1 MKKVI
6 CECGHENPYGTEL
19 CESCGKPLKDQGKGL
34 VNMRYEGA
42 ARRSQTYSRTIV
54 DKIWNFFSS
63 VKVGVWIIVL
73 TLIASSLGTV
83 FPQEM
88 FIPPGERASVY
99 YQQEYGTAG
108 QLFYQLGF
116 HNLYSSWWYMLLVA
130 GLATSL
136 IIASIDRFFP
146 LYRALKN
153 QRVTRHPGFMKRQ
166 RLYHTE
172 RAGEDAHDRLKKAG
186 DALREKRYRVRE
198 ENGNLL
204 AEKGRFSRWGPYV
217 NHIGLIIFLIGATL
231 RLFPEMY
238 LDDHIWVREGQTV
251 EVKGTGGEYS
261 VRNEEFLIEFYDD
274 EDERFINNPQ
284 QASAVAKTYQ
294 TTVTLFQ
301 QTSETIGSGVEPDE
315 VEQFPIRV
323 NNPLTFDGFSLYQ
336 VDFKLNELSEF
347 TFAVEPEEGT
357 DDELYSETI
366 DVNLYDPETVY
377 EMDNGFT
384 VEILEYFPNYVFE
397 NNEPGT
403 LNRIP
408 DNPRFIVEITPPGEE
423 EGEMSMVGI
432 QVNNPLSEESDYRL
446 RMVDF
451 DTNHVSALAVR
462 RDRTIPILIAGG
474 IIFMIGLVQG
484 AYWHHRRIWIQERD
498 GELLL
503 AGHAN
508 KNWNALKKDFSWLS
522 EKTGLPEPADQ
533 AEKEETDGTRD
544 EGVKSNHGD
553 AGSDKQ

>member
-42 ARRSQTYSRTIV
+42 ARRSQTYSKTIV

-63 VKVGVWIIVL
+63 VKVGIWIIVL
-73 TLIASSLGTV
+73 TLLASSLGTI

-88 FIPPGERASVY
+88 FIPPGERASIY
-99 YQQEYGTAG
+99 YREEYGTAG

-130 GLATSL
+130 ALGTS
-136 IIASIDRFFP
+136 IIVASIDRFFP
-146 LYRALKN
+146 LHRALKT
-153 QRVTRHPGFMKRQ
+153 QRVSRHPGFMQRQ
-166 RLYHTE
+166 RLYSRTAADDGAKE
-172 RAGEDAHDRLKKAG
+172 KIRLAKDTLKK
-186 DALREKRYRVRE
+186 KRYNVRE

-294 TTVTLFQ
+294 TTVTLLQ
-301 QTSETIGSGVEPDE
+301 QSSETIGAGAEPEE
-315 VEQFPIRV
+315 VQEYAIRV
-323 NNPLTFDGFSLYQ
+323 NDPLSFEGFSLYQ

-347 TFAVEPEEGT
+347 TFAVEPEDGSDNEMF
-357 DDELYSETI
+357 SETI
-366 DVNLYDPETVY
+366 DVNLYDPEVFY
-377 EMDNGFT
+377 ELDNGFT

-403 LNRIP
+403 VNRIP
-408 DNPRFIVEITPPGEE
+408 DNPRLIVEITPPGED
-423 EGEMSMVGI
+423 EGEMSMIGI
-432 QVNNPLSEESDYRL
+432 QVNNPFSEENEYRL

-484 AYWHHRRIWIQERD
+484 SYWHHRRMWIQERD
-498 GELLL
+498 GELML

-508 KNWNALKKDFSWLS
+508 KNWNALKKDFDWLS
-522 EKTGLPEPADQ
+522 EQTGLPKPEDQ
-533 AEKEETDGTRD
+533 AEEETTGQRD
-544 EGVKSNHGD
+544 EGVNSNND
-553 AGSDKQ
+553 NAGTDKQ